1 MESKPPSTLE
11 GIKRLA
17 KRIKKEKCIQHSD
30 ALNEAAKVAGYEN
43 FRHAQNKLN
52 EDNRDDR

>member
-1 MESKPPSTLE
+1 MASKPPSTLE

-17 KRIKKEKCIQHSD
+17 KSIKKEKGIQHSD

-43 FRHAQNKLN
+43 FRHAQNKLG
-52 EDNRDDR
+52 EAK